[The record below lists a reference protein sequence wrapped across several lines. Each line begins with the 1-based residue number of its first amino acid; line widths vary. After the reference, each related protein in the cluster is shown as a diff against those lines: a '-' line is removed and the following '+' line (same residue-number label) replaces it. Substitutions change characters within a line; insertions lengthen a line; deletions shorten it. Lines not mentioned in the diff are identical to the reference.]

1 MNLSSIGKNIRK
13 FRLMKKLRQEDRAE
27 KAGLSTNYI
36 GAVERGE
43 KLPSLETFI
52 IIVNALGV
60 SADMVLSDVIET
72 GYLVRSS
79 MLNEKIEKLSEEDRA
94 RVYDVLEALMRH
106 SAQTTP

>member
-13 FRLMKKLRQEDRAE
+13 FRLMKKLRQEDLAE